1 LRDLKIDYRSVIIHP
16 LAHAGYYPGGSQVSL
31 KLLFNPSDGHI
42 LGAQAIGQEG
52 VDKRIDVLATALQ
65 AGMTVYDLERL
76 ELAYA
81 PPFSSARD
89 PVNLLGMAAANI
101 MRGDV
106 ATVDWDQ
113 VDALQYDGALVLD
126 VRTPDEA
133 QAGVI
138 EGALHIPVDDLRQRW
153 GELETE
159 LTPGRKVVVYC
170 ATGLRSY
177 IACRIL
183 KSRGYDNVYNL
194 SGGWR
199 TYRTATAERSRL
211 TVAQA

>member
-1 LRDLKIDYRSVIIHP
+1 
-16 LAHAGYYPGGSQVSL
+16 
-31 KLLFNPSDGHI
+31 
-42 LGAQAIGQEG
+42 
-52 VDKRIDVLATALQ
+52 
-65 AGMTVYDLERL
+65 
-76 ELAYA
+76 
-81 PPFSSARD
+81 
-89 PVNLLGMAAANI
+89 MAAANI

-138 EGALHIPVDDLRQRW
+138 EGALHISVDDLRQRW

-211 TVAQA
+211 TVAPA